1 MRAFLFIFCLSQFL
15 AVYAQKDSLLSRIKY
30 EADFRFRLEED
41 WNSKRS
47 DGSMRDDRTRFRYR
61 ARVGFTYASQK
72 KYYVGLRMRTGDRRK
87 QQDPQL
93 TLGTAPAEFGT
104 LAIGF
109 EKAYFEY
116 REKGFRLMLGKNTF
130 PFQKNNELFW
140 SDNVFPEGVYA
151 GKTFSFKEKK
161 LSNITLGAGHF
172 IVEASGGS
180 LDKDSYLTAFQANLS
195 AFNERLKLFPSFYQF
210 GNINNVPD
218 GEGTYQL
225 DYSIAHLGG
234 QFKSKKNIILEFDL
248 YRNLEDYTKN
258 DSVLNVLNAE
268 NDGFTASI
276 AYGELKKKGD
286 WFYKITYAYLQR
298 YSAVDFMAQNDW
310 ARWDYSNFN
319 SPDGRLTNMQGTE
332 WVISYLLED
341 NIKLTTKFYQV
352 AQIVAT
358 GSHKEDGTRIRFDI
372 DIKF

>member
-1 MRAFLFIFCLSQFL
+1 MRAFIFFFCLSQFL
-15 AVYAQKDSLLSRIKY
+15 TVFAQKDSLLSRIKY

-41 WNSKRS
+41 WNSKRP
-47 DGSMRDDRTRFRYR
+47 DGSKRDDRTRFRYR

-161 LSNITLGAGHF
+161 LSNITLGAGHL

-195 AFNERLKLFPSFYQF
+195 AFDERLKLFPSFYQF

-234 QFKSKKNIILEFDL
+234 QFKSKKNIIIL
-248 YRNLEDYTKN
+248 RR
-258 DSVLNVLNAE
+258 S
-268 NDGFTASI
+268 
-276 AYGELKKKGD
+276 
-286 WFYKITYAYLQR
+286 
-298 YSAVDFMAQNDW
+298 
-310 ARWDYSNFN
+310 
-319 SPDGRLTNMQGTE
+319 
-332 WVISYLLED
+332 
-341 NIKLTTKFYQV
+341 
-352 AQIVAT
+352 
-358 GSHKEDGTRIRFDI
+358 
-372 DIKF
+372 